1 MADAYLDK
9 RKCGGRERLLHAAHA
24 LAQQRTFDE
33 VTVDEI
39 AKEAQLSRPSFYYH
53 FAGGKE
59 ELRTAMVQRGLLPD
73 TATPDMR
80 EEMLKAALSVFAR
93 AGFSSATME
102 DIATEAGV
110 SRGALNWQF
119 RSKEDLL
126 RAIIEQGDYTRIRQA
141 LAELDQQLASGE
153 KIDDEAIL
161 RQLAG
166 AFYDGFTQ
174 RSDLARLP
182 FLLLYTHP
190 QAAHMLSEKVLNGR
204 KRIHDY
210 IKRRQEEGVFCANIE
225 PSLLVHLMATAFIMR
240 AVSRDLY
247 DRLPLARL
255 SREETIEQIVS
266 LLLYGMMRREG
277 RE

>member
-1 MADAYLDK
+1 MTDAYLDK
-9 RKCGGRERLLHAAHA
+9 RKCGGKERLLQAAYT
-24 LAQQRTFDE
+24 LAQQHAFDE

-73 TATPDMR
+73 TVIPDMR
-80 EEMLKAALSVFAR
+80 EEMLKAALRVFAR
-93 AGFSSATME
+93 SGFLSATME
-102 DIATEAGV
+102 DIAMEAGV
-110 SRGALNWQF
+110 SRGALSWQF
-119 RSKEDLL
+119 HSKEDLL
-126 RAIIEQGDYTRIRQA
+126 RAIIEQGDYTRIRQV
-141 LAELDQQLASGE
+141 LTELDQQLASGE
-153 KIDDEAIL
+153 NIDDEAML

-190 QAAHMLSEKVLNGR
+190 EAAHVLSEKILRGR

-210 IKRRQEEGVFCANIE
+210 IRKRQEQGVFCPNIDA
-225 PSLLVHLMATAFIMR
+225 SLIIHIMATSFMMR
-240 AVSRDLY
+240 AVARDLY

-277 RE
+277 RD